1 MEARLRHAERKELL
15 FDGGGKV
22 VCHRCAQ
29 PRELCGLAAELLLEH
44 GNLLLKRGDVLVV
57 VLNLRKLLF
66 DLCLMREHVAKCRAV
81 LLAEAVDDIHAAL
94 ELIEALGA
102 ELDALAVV
110 AQLVRRLLQGD
121 VGLLNHL
128 LGILQRIVEAAD
140 LLEVL
145 LDLRERGQ
153 DAEAVAAA
161 PLEELI
167 RLLDGADDLLRV
179 RELADVGF
187 ELLVLA
193 GL

>member
-1 MEARLRHAERKELL
+1 MAEERS
-15 FDGGGKV
+15 FAAAVRSRVSSD
-22 VCHRCAQ
+22 
-29 PRELCGLAAELLLEH
+29 LAAELLL
-44 GNLLLKRGDVLVV
+44 KRGDLLLECGDVLIV
-57 VLNLRKLLF
+57 VLDLRELLF
-66 DLCLMREHVAKCRAV
+66 DLCLMREHVLEGRAV

-94 ELIEALGA
+94 ELVEALRA

-110 AQLVRRLLQGD
+110 AQLVRGLLQGD
-121 VGLLNHL
+121 VGLLDHL
-128 LGILQRIVEAAD
+128 LGIRERIVEAAN

-153 DAEAVAAA
+153 DAEAIAAS
-161 PLEELI
+161 PFEELI

>member
-1 MEARLRHAERKELL
+1 
-15 FDGGGKV
+15 
-22 VCHRCAQ
+22 
-29 PRELCGLAAELLLEH
+29 
-44 GNLLLKRGDVLVV
+44 
-57 VLNLRKLLF
+57 
-66 DLCLMREHVAKCRAV
+66 MREHVLERRAV

-110 AQLVRRLLQGD
+110 AQLVRGLLQGD
-121 VGLLNHL
+121 VCLLDHL
-128 LGILQRIVEAAD
+128 LGIRERIVEAAD

-161 PLEELI
+161 PFEELI
-167 RLLDGADDLLRV
+167 RLLDGADDLLGV

-187 ELLVLA
+187 ELLVFA
-193 GL
+193 GLEVGFGDLLVLPVQHVEALRVLARGLLLLGIGLLLLAPLAVDALVGG